1 MCTVRAESIHIPM
14 LRVRLSDSARSR
26 WASTFH
32 LSICS
37 LAKLRIYDY
46 QWLHLIST
54 ENPATNPNHQFDQ
67 VAECHVCSCFF
78 HSLLSTFCVLT
89 RSSPNPPGLTTSGL
103 RLEPSLLVL
112 LTQLR
117 LKKTVTQTQWIKK
130 QQKLTT
136 SLAPNDC
143 KWYKIGLK
151 RYQSSKIFQN
161 IPNATYRDVF
171 KDVF

>member
-1 MCTVRAESIHIPM
+1 MTPSLLIHFGLGSNWIPPEIAWSNSIKYQSTCVEMCTVRAESIHIPM

-67 VAECHVCSCFF
+67 VAKCHVCSCFF

-89 RSSPNPPGLTTSGL
+89 RSSPNPPRPHDVWPPPWAEPPRSADAAAPEKKQWLRLSGL
-103 RLEPSLLVL
+103 KNNRNWQLV
-112 LTQLR
+112 
-117 LKKTVTQTQWIKK
+117 
-130 QQKLTT
+130 
-136 SLAPNDC
+136 
-143 KWYKIGLK
+143 
-151 RYQSSKIFQN
+151 
-161 IPNATYRDVF
+161 
-171 KDVF
+171 